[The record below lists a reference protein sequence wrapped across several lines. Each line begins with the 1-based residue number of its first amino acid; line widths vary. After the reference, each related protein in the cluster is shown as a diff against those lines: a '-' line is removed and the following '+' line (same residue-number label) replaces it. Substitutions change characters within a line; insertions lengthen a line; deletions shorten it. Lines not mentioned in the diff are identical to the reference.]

1 MSRRRR
7 NPNAPT
13 RKQIKEKHQKLCA
26 KGKHIWR
33 PSFTSERLG
42 AMPQWDGNLIH
53 CEYCHVQYVYDELEA
68 NDQELVTRAAK
79 VLTEVGERVAQLHGI
94 HIFSDSGI

>member
-13 RKQIKEKHQKLCA
+13 RKQIKEKHQKLCTE
-26 KGKHIWR
+26 GKHIWR

-42 AMPQWDGNLIH
+42 GIPKWDGSSIY
-53 CEYCHVQYVYDELEA
+53 CEYCHVQYVFDKLDV
-68 NDQELVTRAAK
+68 NDQELVTATAK
-79 VLTEVGERVAQLHGI
+79 VLTEVNERVAQLHGTRT
-94 HIFSDSGI
+94 FSDSGI